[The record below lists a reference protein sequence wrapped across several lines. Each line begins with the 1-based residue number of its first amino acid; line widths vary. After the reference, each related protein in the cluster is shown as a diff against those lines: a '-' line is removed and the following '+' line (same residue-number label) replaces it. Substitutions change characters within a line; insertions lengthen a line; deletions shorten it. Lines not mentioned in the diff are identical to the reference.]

1 MTERSCQF
9 TALPQSFFNIASFV
23 AEMLK
28 RRLVMRKVSAVVLVL
43 WGLLVAGVA
52 HGAWS
57 ADWPLRVKIG
67 LDTSAEGLPIASA
80 VDSAPVLV
88 RLHSGNFQFLDAKP
102 DGSDLRFIASDDTT
116 PLKFHIEKFDG
127 LNELAFVWVQVP
139 KLAPGAKDAFIWLYY
154 GNPAAVSG
162 DDAKGS
168 YDAAQGLVY
177 HFDERQALPQD
188 STANANHASSAT
200 AQVTGT
206 GLMGAAL
213 AFDGNTEL
221 VLPATPSLKPGAN
234 GMTLSF
240 WIKPA
245 DLTDAPVYT
254 QTEGVSPLVVALRGG
269 RLEAQSGTLS
279 ATASLPVAA
288 AAWQHVAIVV
298 KDGLTLYL
306 NGQEVAEAAGAV
318 PELSGGA
325 VMGKGFK
332 GEIDE
337 LQVSTTARSADWIK
351 TAALSQGQ
359 DQRLVVYGPAE
370 ADGESESGPSY
381 LKILLGAVTIDG
393 WVVIA
398 ILAVMFVVSFWVMIT
413 KAMLVNK
420 AARDN
425 ERFKA
430 QFEKLVNSIRPGAQD
445 AAVEKAEKETARA
458 YRYSSLYRLYAAG
471 AHELRERFAVY
482 AKEGRAPTLTDPSLN
497 AIRATIDARLVREL
511 QRLNAQMVVLTI
523 SIAGGP
529 FLGLLGTVVGVMITF
544 AAIAAAGDVN
554 VNAIA
559 PGIAA
564 ALVATVAGLAVAIP
578 CLFGYNYLQ
587 SKISE
592 LTSDMQVFVDE
603 FITRI
608 AENHSV

>member
-1 MTERSCQF
+1 MKK
-9 TALPQSFFNIASFV
+9 IA
-23 AEMLK
+23 MLV
-28 RRLVMRKVSAVVLVL
+28 VMLT
-43 WGLLVAGVA
+43 GLLMAGLSQA
-52 HGAWS
+52 AWN
-57 ADWPLRVKIG
+57 ADWKQRVKIG
-67 LDTSAEGLPIASA
+67 LNTAAEGLPIASA
-80 VDSAPVLV
+80 VDSPVVLI
-88 RLHSGNFQFLDAKP
+88 RLHTGNFQFAEAKP
-102 DGSDLRFIASDDTT
+102 DGTDLRFIGSDDKT

-154 GNPAAVSG
+154 GNPTATAG

-177 HFDERQALPQD
+177 HFNEREPLPQD
-188 STANANHASSAT
+188 ATANANHALRST
-200 AQVTGT
+200 AKVIGT
-206 GLMGAAL
+206 GLIGGAL
-213 AFDGNTEL
+213 SFDGNAEL
-221 VLPATPSLKPGAN
+221 ALPSTPSLKAGAN
-234 GMTLSF
+234 GLTLSF
-240 WIKPA
+240 WIRPTDA
-245 DLTDAPVYT
+245 ADAPVYT
-254 QTEGVSPLVVALRGG
+254 QTEGQSPLVIAMRGG
-269 RLEAQSGTLS
+269 KLEAQSGTLT
-279 ATASLPVAA
+279 ATASAPLAVG
-288 AAWQHVAIVV
+288 AWQHVAIVV
-298 KDGLTLYL
+298 KDGLTIYL
-306 NGQEVAEAAGAV
+306 NGQEAAKVAGSM
-318 PELSGGA
+318 PDLGGA
-325 VMGKGFK
+325 AVIGKGFK

-359 DQRLVVYGPAE
+359 DQKLVVYGPAE
-370 ADGESESGPSY
+370 GDGEGESGPSY
-381 LKILLGAVTIDG
+381 LKILLGAVTLDG

-398 ILAVMFVVSFWVMIT
+398 ILGVMFVVSFWVMIT
-413 KAMLVNK
+413 KAVFVNK
-420 AARDN
+420 AAKDN

-458 YRYSSLYRLYAAG
+458 YRNSSLYRLYAAG
-471 AHELRERFAVY
+471 AHELRERFSVY
-482 AKEGRAPTLTDPSLN
+482 AKEGRTPTLTDPSLN

>member
-1 MTERSCQF
+1 MTGGGCQF
-9 TALPQSFFNIASFV
+9 TALPQSNFNISDSV
-23 AEMLK
+23 QGVLK
-28 RRLVMRKVSAVVLVL
+28 SRFVMRKVSAVALML

-52 HGAWS
+52 HGAWN
-57 ADWPLRVKIG
+57 ADWPQRVKIG
-67 LDTSAEGLPIASA
+67 LNTSADGMPLTSA
-80 VDSAPVLV
+80 VDSPAVLV
-88 RLHSGNFQFLDAKP
+88 RLHTGNFPFVEAKP
-102 DGSDLRFIASDDTT
+102 DGTDLRFIASDDKT

-139 KLAPGAKDAFIWLYY
+139 KLEPGVKDAYIWLYY
-154 GNPAAVSG
+154 GNLAAASG

-177 HFDERQALPQD
+177 HFNEREALPQD
-188 STANANHASSAT
+188 STANANHAVRST
-200 AQVTGT
+200 AKVIGA
-206 GLMGAAL
+206 GLIGGAL
-213 AFDGNTEL
+213 SFDGNAEL
-221 VLPATPSLKPGAN
+221 ALPPAPSLKSGAN
-234 GMTLSF
+234 GLTVSF
-240 WIKPA
+240 WLKPT
-245 DLTDAPVYT
+245 DLADAPVYT
-254 QTEGVSPLVVALRGG
+254 QTEGAAPLVVALRGG
-269 RLEAQSGTLS
+269 KLEAQSGTLT
-279 ATASLPVAA
+279 ATASVPVAA

-298 KDGLTLYL
+298 KDGLTIYL
-306 NGQEVAEAAGAV
+306 NGEEVGKAAGAV

-325 VMGKGFK
+325 VIGKGFK

-337 LQVSTTARSADWIK
+337 LQVSTTARSAEWIK
-351 TAALSQGQ
+351 TAGQSQGQ
-359 DQRLVVYGPAE
+359 DQKLVVYGPAE
-370 ADGESESGPSY
+370 GDGEGESGPSY

-398 ILAVMFVVSFWVMIT
+398 ILGVMFVVSFWVMIT

-430 QFEKLVNSIRPGAQD
+430 QFEKLVNSIRPGVQD

-471 AHELRERFAVY
+471 AHELRERFSVY
-482 AKEGRAPTLTDPSLN
+482 AKEGRTPTLTDPSLN

>member
-1 MTERSCQF
+1 MQQKQPF
-9 TALPQSFFNIASFV
+9 PQVMKKIA
-23 AEMLK
+23 ML
-28 RRLVMRKVSAVVLVL
+28 VVTLTSL
-43 WGLLVAGVA
+43 LMAGLSHA
-52 HGAWS
+52 AWN
-57 ADWPLRVKIG
+57 ADWKQRVKVG
-67 LDTSAEGLPIASA
+67 LNTTADGLVITSA
-80 VDSAPVLV
+80 VDSPAVLI
-88 RLHSGNFQFLDAKP
+88 RLHTGNFQFIEAKP
-102 DGSDLRFIASDDTT
+102 DGTDLRFIASDDKT
-116 PLKFHIEKFDG
+116 PLKYHIEKFDG

-139 KLAPGAKDAFIWLYY
+139 KLEPGAKDAFIWLYY
-154 GNPAAVSG
+154 GNPAAAAG
-162 DDAKGS
+162 DDVKGS
-168 YDAAQGLVY
+168 YDAAQGLIY
-177 HFDERQALPQD
+177 HFNEREALPQD
-188 STANANHASSAT
+188 STANANHAVRST
-200 AQVTGT
+200 AKAIGA
-206 GLMGAAL
+206 GLIGGAL
-213 AFDGNTEL
+213 SFDGTAEL
-221 VLPATPSLKPGAN
+221 ALPSTPSLKSGSN
-234 GMTLSF
+234 GLTLSF

-245 DLTDAPVYT
+245 DLADTPVYA
-254 QTEGVSPLVVALRGG
+254 QAEGPAPLVVALRGG
-269 RLEAQSGTLS
+269 KLEVQSGTLT
-279 ATASLPVAA
+279 ATASVPVTA

-298 KDGLTLYL
+298 KDGLAIYL
-306 NGQEVAEAAGAV
+306 NGQEVAKAAGSV
-318 PELSGGA
+318 PDLSGGA

-332 GEIDE
+332 GEVDE

-351 TAALSQGQ
+351 TAAQSQGQ
-359 DQRLVVYGPAE
+359 DQKLVVYGPAE
-370 ADGESESGPSY
+370 GDGEGDSGPSY

-398 ILAVMFVVSFWVMIT
+398 ILGVMFVVSFWVMIT
-413 KAMLVNK
+413 KALLVNK

-458 YRYSSLYRLYAAG
+458 YRYSSLYRLYADG
-471 AHELRERFAVY
+471 AHELRERFSAY

>member
-1 MTERSCQF
+1 MMKK
-9 TALPQSFFNIASFV
+9 IAKSV
-23 AEMLK
+23 
-28 RRLVMRKVSAVVLVL
+28 VVLA
-43 WGLLVAGVA
+43 GLLLAGLSQA
-52 HGAWS
+52 AWN
-57 ADWPLRVKIG
+57 ADWAQRVKIG
-67 LDTSAEGLPIASA
+67 LNTAADGVPITSA
-80 VDSAPVLV
+80 VDTPAVLV
-88 RLHSGNFQFLDAKP
+88 RLHTGNFQFIETKP
-102 DGSDLRFIASDDTT
+102 DGSDLRFIASDDKT

-139 KLAPGAKDAFIWLYY
+139 KLEPGAKDAFIWLYY
-154 GNPAAVSG
+154 GNPAAAAG
-162 DDAKGS
+162 DDVKGS
-168 YDAAQGLVY
+168 YDAAQGLIY
-177 HFDERQALPQD
+177 HFNEREVLPQD
-188 STANANHASSAT
+188 STANANHAVRST
-200 AQVTGT
+200 AKAIGA
-206 GLMGAAL
+206 GLIGGAL
-213 AFDGNTEL
+213 SFDGTAEL
-221 VLPATPSLKPGAN
+221 ALPSTPSLKSGSN
-234 GMTLSF
+234 GLTLSF

-245 DLTDAPVYT
+245 DLADTPVYA
-254 QTEGVSPLVVALRGG
+254 QAEGPAPLVVALRGG
-269 RLEAQSGTLS
+269 KLEVQSGTLT
-279 ATASLPVAA
+279 ATASVPVTA

-298 KDGLTLYL
+298 KDGLAIYL
-306 NGQEVAEAAGAV
+306 NGQEVAKAAGSV
-318 PELSGGA
+318 PDLSGGA

-332 GEIDE
+332 GEVDE

-351 TAALSQGQ
+351 TAAQSQGQ
-359 DQRLVVYGPAE
+359 DQKLVVYGPAE
-370 ADGESESGPSY
+370 GDGEGDSGPSY

-398 ILAVMFVVSFWVMIT
+398 ILGVMFVVSFWVMIT
-413 KAMLVNK
+413 KALLVNK

-458 YRYSSLYRLYAAG
+458 YRYSSLYRLYADG
-471 AHELRERFAVY
+471 AHELRERFSAY